1 MHSYNINMVILRTT
15 HHMQTIKIKYGI
27 LSLFLFCTLLGNAQN
42 NVWDLKRAIDYA
54 IEKNIQVKLNDLQ
67 VDNAENN
74 LTQSWANIG
83 PQINGSANHAYNIGR
98 RIDPYTNT
106 FANSSVRSNNFNLSG
121 QLNLFSGL
129 TTLYTIQQNR
139 AAVLAATFDNE
150 KLRNDVSVNVA
161 TAFLQVLFAQE
172 QLRNAKNQLDV
183 TTQQVSRNQL
193 LFDAGTLA
201 RGALLDLQAQQ
212 ANEELN
218 VITAQ
223 NTYDLALLSLV
234 QLLNL
239 PAEETKGFTVVGP
252 VVDAKIDVL
261 SDSVPS
267 DIYQEALG
275 NRPEIKAADFRI
287 KTNRYALSVARGSY
301 YPSISFFGSVGT
313 GYSQLQSE
321 VLGYTNSTVP
331 VGVTQSG
338 EVVYTQ
344 LQTPITQQ
352 TPFGRQLDN
361 NFNRSFG
368 FSMNIPIFNGL
379 QARNNVWRAKLNVET
394 AKLNFEQAELTLR
407 KSIEQAYY
415 DARAAYKKYMA
426 SQKSLE
432 SAKLAFQFSTDRFD
446 AGMLN
451 SVDYSTAKTRVTLAE
466 SNLLQAKYD
475 YLFKSKLLNF
485 YRGKTLY

>member
-1 MHSYNINMVILRTT
+1 MHSYNLNMVILPIGSF
-15 HHMQTIKIKYGI
+15 MYNSKIKYGI
-27 LSLFLFCTLLGNAQN
+27 LSLFMFITILGNAQN

-54 IEKNIQVKLNDLQ
+54 IEKNIQVKINDLQ
-67 VDNAENN
+67 VVNAENS
-74 LTQSWANIG
+74 LTQSWSAIA
-83 PQINGSANHAYNIGR
+83 PTVNGSANHVYNIGR
-98 RIDPYTNT
+98 RIDPFTNT
-106 FANSSVRSNNFNLSG
+106 FANSSVRSNNFNLNAN
-121 QLNLFSGL
+121 LNLFSGL

-139 AAVLAATFDNE
+139 ANVLASQFDNE
-150 KLRNDVSVNVA
+150 KLRNDVAVNVA

-172 QLRNAKNQLDV
+172 QLRNAQNQLDV

-201 RGALLDLQAQQ
+201 KGALLDLQAQQ

-218 VITAQ
+218 VIVAQ

-252 VVDAKIDVL
+252 VIDDKIEVL
-261 SDSVPS
+261 TDSVPN
-267 DIYQEALG
+267 DIYQDAAG
-275 NRPEIKAADFRI
+275 SRPEIKAADFRI
-287 KTNRYALSVARGSY
+287 KTSRYALSVARGSY

-313 GYSQLQSE
+313 GFSQLQRD
-321 VLGYTNSTVP
+321 VTGYTSSVQQIA
-331 VGVTQSG
+331 VTQAG
-338 EVVYTQ
+338 EPVFTVI
-344 LQTPITQQ
+344 QTPITSP
-352 TPFGRQLDN
+352 TTFGNQLNN
-361 NFNRSFG
+361 NFNRAFG
-368 FSMNIPIFNGL
+368 FNMNIPIFNSL
-379 QARNNVWRAKLNVET
+379 QARNSVWRAKVNLET
-394 AKLNFEQAELTLR
+394 AKLNMEQTELTLR
-407 KSIEQAYY
+407 RGIEQAYY

-485 YRGKTLY
+485 YRGKPLY